1 MSSTEVGE
9 AGGEVPRLS
18 LVNTWQPRGPRTS
31 YTVLD
36 TCTVMIILA
45 SDAAHSSPSS
55 SPTTR
60 TFTYGDRE

>member
-55 SPTTR
+55 SPHDPHIYLWR
-60 TFTYGDRE
+60 P